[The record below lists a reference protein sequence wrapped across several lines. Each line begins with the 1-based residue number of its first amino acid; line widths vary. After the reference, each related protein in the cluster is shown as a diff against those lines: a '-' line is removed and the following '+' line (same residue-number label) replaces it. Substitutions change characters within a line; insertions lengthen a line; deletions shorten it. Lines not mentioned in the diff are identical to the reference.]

1 VPAYASCLSD
11 KEALVLL
18 LGSRYCKADR
28 LSEIVWSLFR
38 ENAAR
43 LRPRPGHLQLRS
55 PAHRLR
61 LRTRTRQQDGT
72 GSLLRSHRRLPG
84 LYAPR
89 GRVVSLHD
97 HPGAILHWLSRL
109 HRRAGYGRA
118 DGFAAWFEAY
128 LGGEWYAFDARNN
141 IPRIGWVLI
150 ARGRDGGGRR
160 DQQEFWPERA

>member
-1 VPAYASCLSD
+1 MLP
-11 KEALVLL
+11 
-18 LGSRYCKADR
+18 GSRYCEAER
-28 LSEIVWSLFR
+28 LSEIAWSLFGKTLLGCGR
-38 ENAAR
+38 VQAICDYV
-43 LRPRPGHLQLRS
+43 

-61 LRTRTRQQDGT
+61 LRTRTHQQDGT

-109 HRRAGYGRA
+109 HWRAGYGRA

-160 DQQEFWPERA
+160 DQQEF